1 MMGVRQIRRTLGKAW
16 NECVISHANGVT
28 LISVLQLV
36 ENFTN
41 QVDDAGSESSSDE
54 ERHFDPEDPE
64 LVRDAK
70 RLIPD
75 DLEFGYDERDVI
87 IYNLGV
93 GATENELQWVYEG
106 DENFGPLPTFGVCPQ
121 LTSSAAFATD
131 WLPNFN
137 PAKLLH
143 GEQYLSIKAPIPTS
157 GVLVN
162 KARLY
167 EVLDKGKAASV
178 TVIVHTLDKRT
189 GEVVFE
195 NQTTMV
201 CRGSGGFGGKR
212 TGRDRGAASAANTAP
227 NRKPDAIL
235 EEKTSYSQAALYR
248 LSGDLNPLHIDPSY
262 ATIGGFERP
271 ILHGLCF
278 MGISGKHVLKAFG
291 PFNDIKVRFAGIV
304 YPGETL
310 ITEMWKEGDK
320 VIFET
325 KVKERGT
332 TVLSA
337 AAASLANPGKHQ
349 VKAKL

>member
-1 MMGVRQIRRTLGKAW
+1 M
-16 NECVISHANGVT
+16 
-28 LISVLQLV
+28 
-36 ENFTN
+36 
-41 QVDDAGSESSSDE
+41 
-54 ERHFDPEDPE
+54 
-64 LVRDAK
+64 
-70 RLIPD
+70 
-75 DLEFGYDERDVI
+75 
-87 IYNLGV
+87 GV
-93 GATENELQWVYEG
+93 GATEKELQWVYEG

-121 LTSSAAFATD
+121 LTSSAGFASD

-137 PAKLLH
+137 AAKLLH

-189 GEVVFE
+189 GEVIFE
-195 NQTTMV
+195 NQTTLV
-201 CRGSGGFGGKR
+201 CRGSGNFGGKR
-212 TGRDRGAASAANTAP
+212 IGKDRGAASAANTP
-227 NRKPDAIL
+227 PKRQPDAIL
-235 EEKTSYSQAALYR
+235 EEKTLPSQAALYR
-248 LSGDLNPLHIDPSY
+248 LSGDTNPLHIDPDY
-262 ATIGGFERP
+262 AAVGGFERP

-278 MGISGKHVLKAFG
+278 MGISGKHVVKTFG
-291 PFNDIKVRFAGIV
+291 PIKDIKVRFAGIV

-310 ITEMWKEGDK
+310 ITGMWKEGDK

-332 TVLSA
+332 TVLGA
-337 AAASLANPGKHQ
+337 AAATLVNPGDHQ